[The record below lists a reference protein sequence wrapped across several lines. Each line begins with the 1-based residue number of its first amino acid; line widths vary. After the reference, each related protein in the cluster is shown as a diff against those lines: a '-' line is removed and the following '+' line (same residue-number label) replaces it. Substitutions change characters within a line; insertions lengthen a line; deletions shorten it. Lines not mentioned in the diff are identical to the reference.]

1 MVSCQDNLVKLVKNV
16 KPSLWWRRWGWQ
28 QSKLSYV
35 HSIRTRLQSNRQYTG
50 VGMLVQ
56 HTDTQFFYNI
66 PTKNISLLC
75 YKAGKPRER
84 EKLNNKSTVKAGAIK
99 AHINAAT
106 CNNCHNTNGQNH
118 CKTNHCCPLLITALL
133 LPKPYRCH
141 HACEDC
147 ASILE
152 MSLAKTC
159 CTASLFLES

>member
-1 MVSCQDNLVKLVKNV
+1 MAT
-16 KPSLWWRRWGWQ
+16 
-28 QSKLSYV
+28 
-35 HSIRTRLQSNRQYTG
+35 IRTLICAQHSHPAPVKSPIHWCLYVGPTYRHPVFLHYTYEKYKSVMLQSR
-50 VGMLVQ
+50 
-56 HTDTQFFYNI
+56 
-66 PTKNISLLC
+66 
-75 YKAGKPRER
+75 KAER

-106 CNNCHNTNGQNH
+106 SNNCHNTNGQNH